1 MLPEFKTFYQKLN
14 ERIVDL
20 MIPFSTGSYIHKDF
34 FGSASIKQVLPV
46 LIPELSYKD
55 LDIHAGGA
63 AQRLWMEAVL
73 DGKRADEKD
82 KILKDL
88 TKYCELDTYA
98 MVKIFQF
105 LSDIK

>member
-1 MLPEFKTFYQKLN
+1 MT
-14 ERIVDL
+14 
-20 MIPFSTGSYIHKDF
+20 PFSTCSYVHKDF
-34 FGSASIKQVLPV
+34 FGSASIKKVLPV

-63 AQRLWMEAVL
+63 AQRLWMEAIL

-88 TKYCELDTYA
+88 LEYCKLDTFA
-98 MVKIFQF
+98 MVRIYQHLIDMVNAK
-105 LSDIK
+105 